1 MMDRDK
7 VTIGHAQKTQFLLW
21 KEVVKAMAERNNSRL
36 LDGGDSVGMTDN
48 QYKGMLLDQLE
59 DWQEIL
65 DLAVEAKNTEIQK
78 KAEKQIAKINEKLKF

>member
-7 VTIGHAQKTQFLLW
+7 VTIGHAQKTQSLLW
-21 KEVVKAMAERNNSRL
+21 KEVVKAGCDNSRL

-65 DLAVEAKNTEIQK
+65 DLAIEAANTEIQK

>member
-1 MMDRDK
+1 
-7 VTIGHAQKTQFLLW
+7 
-21 KEVVKAMAERNNSRL
+21 MAGCDNSRL
-36 LDGGDSVGMTDN
+36 PDGGESVGMTDN

-65 DLAVEAKNTEIQK
+65 DLAVEAGIAEIQK

>member
-1 MMDRDK
+1 MQ
-7 VTIGHAQKTQFLLW
+7 TPLW
-21 KEVVKAMAERNNSRL
+21 KEVVEAMAERDNSRL

>member
-1 MMDRDK
+1 
-7 VTIGHAQKTQFLLW
+7 
-21 KEVVKAMAERNNSRL
+21 MAERNDSHL

-65 DLAVEAKNTEIQK
+65 DLAIAAGNTEIQK
-78 KAEKQIAKINEKLKF
+78 NLEDQRKAEILISTQREGLVETQALLFLYFSGV

>member
-1 MMDRDK
+1 MADRND
-7 VTIGHAQKTQFLLW
+7 
-21 KEVVKAMAERNNSRL
+21 SRL
-36 LDGGDSVGMTDN
+36 LDGGEEMGMTDN

-65 DLAVEAKNTEIQK
+65 DLAVEAKNAEIQK

>member
-1 MMDRDK
+1 
-7 VTIGHAQKTQFLLW
+7 
-21 KEVVKAMAERNNSRL
+21 MAERNNSRL

-65 DLAVEAKNTEIQK
+65 DLAVEAGNAEIQK
-78 KAEKQIAKINEKLKF
+78 KVEKQIMKINEKLKF